1 MSISMSVSRPQE
13 DQYLH
18 KGLRIQLVEIL
29 RGKGIQDENV
39 LEALGNLPRHF
50 FVDSGLYRQAYDDVD
65 FPIAN
70 GRIIGRPYNVAR
82 NIELLN
88 LNKYDRVLE
97 IGTGSC
103 YQACAMSEMKAQVFT
118 IENDRELFDMVGCYF
133 FMKSYQSIKR
143 FFGNGFIGIPSFAPF
158 DKILIMPPMKTI
170 PPALIEQLKPGGT
183 IVYKQID
190 GSSKTLIVN

>member
-13 DQYLH
+13 DQYMH

-39 LEALGNLPRHF
+39 LEAIGNLPRHF

-103 YQACAMSEMKAQVFT
+103 YQACVMSEMKAQVFT

-143 FFGNGFIGIPSFAPF
+143 FFGNGFTGIPSFAPF
-158 DKILIMPPMKTI
+158 DKILIMPPVKTI

-183 IVYKQID
+183 IVYKDLNRTSQIFK
-190 GSSKTLIVN
+190 S

>member
-13 DQYLH
+13 DQYMH

-39 LEALGNLPRHF
+39 LEAIGNLPRHF

-118 IENDRELFDMVGCYF
+118 IENDRELFDMVGSYF

-143 FFGNGFIGIPSFAPF
+143 FLGNGFTGIPSFAPF

-183 IVYKQID
+183 IVYKDLNRTSQ
-190 GSSKTLIVN
+190 TLIIN

>member
-1 MSISMSVSRPQE
+1 M
-13 DQYLH
+13 
-18 KGLRIQLVEIL
+18 VEIL

-39 LEALGNLPRHF
+39 LEAIGNLPRHF

-183 IVYKQID
+183 IAYKDLNRTSQIF
-190 GSSKTLIVN
+190 KVN

>member
-18 KGLRIQLVEIL
+18 KGLRLQSVEIM
-29 RGKGIQDENV
+29 RVNGIQDESV
-39 LEALGNLPRHF
+39 LEAIGNLPRHF
-50 FVDSGLYRQAYDDVD
+50 FVDSGLYRQAYDDVY

-103 YQACAMSEMKAQVFT
+103 YQACVMSEMKAQVFT
-118 IENDRELFDMVGCYF
+118 IENDRVLFDMVGRYF

-143 FFGNGFIGIPSFAPF
+143 FFGNGFTGIPSFAPF
-158 DKILIMPPMKTI
+158 DKILIMPPVKTI
-170 PPALIEQLKPGGT
+170 PLVLIEQLKPGGT
-183 IVYKQID
+183 IVYKDINRTSQTF
-190 GSSKTLIVN
+190 KVN